1 MGVGMSGREAEDA
14 AARAY
19 RSRCIEIEER
29 EDALRMQEYRFGEAV
44 DELLYRLGQSGR
56 LVDEM
61 RGAMPCMVRQASYAL
76 DELNA
81 AQHET
86 ALRCDERRDEF
97 AREKGALERQ
107 HDQARE
113 AYHRS
118 LETPGHRW

>member
-1 MGVGMSGREAEDA
+1 MSVGMSGREVEDA

-19 RSRCIEIEER
+19 RSRCVEIEER
-29 EDALRMQEYRFGEAV
+29 EDALRIQECRFEEAA
-44 DELLYRLGQSGR
+44 DELLYRLGQSGQ

-61 RGAMPCMVRQASYAL
+61 REAMPCMVRQASYAL

-81 AQHET
+81 ARHEV

-97 AREKGALERQ
+97 AREKSALERQ
-107 HDQARE
+107 HDQAWE

-118 LETPGHRW
+118 LETSGRRW